1 MKHFFYLAAIAA
13 ATASLMA
20 CSKTEVNCLDEVT
33 TNEVNSIP
41 TTKAIG
47 AKSPILAVYVETN
60 DVNPLNAVDYYFDD
74 EDESNLIDI
83 VELFASNIHKET
95 VGGVERPTLYL
106 NDKLTN
112 VLENGGVNTY
122 VKPLQDVN
130 INVLLTVLGDW
141 QHIGVANMTDTQA
154 EQFATI
160 LAAVVKHYGLDGIG
174 FDDEYADYYSTNS
187 TSFSKIILTLH
198 GLMSSDK
205 LITVFD
211 WGQTSTISSAAA
223 ACIDYAY
230 HGYFG
235 TYRTSSNITGMDKTR
250 WSPVSFNLGNYNTTS
265 TAQDYA
271 ARAKNAG
278 YGALMCFNLRTRSDR
293 DPMPV
298 FQGLS
303 NGAYNGKTVICDG
316 GDRARTAGSVEGG
329 FTITYDMA
337 LAWLAE

>member
-13 ATASLMA
+13 TTASLMA
-20 CSKTEVNCLDEVT
+20 CNKTEVNCLDEVT

-250 WSPVSFNLGNYNTTS
+250 WSPVHLILVTTTLPQRLKIMLREPRMLAMVLLCASISELVATVTRCRYSRAFPMELTTARRSFVMVETG
-265 TAQDYA
+265 
-271 ARAKNAG
+271 
-278 YGALMCFNLRTRSDR
+278 
-293 DPMPV
+293 
-298 FQGLS
+298 QGLP
-303 NGAYNGKTVICDG
+303 V
-316 GDRARTAGSVEGG
+316 
-329 FTITYDMA
+329 
-337 LAWLAE
+337 L